1 MKQKKRKQKR
11 SIKLRDGFFEK
22 IFKTDK
28 SLASLTKKKRQRT
41 QINKIRNERGEIK
54 TSITKI
60 QKILRE
66 YYEQLYANK
75 LVNLGEMDIFLET
88 YSLPRLNQEETDS
101 VNRLITTN
109 EIEFVIKKLPA
120 NKIPGPDGFTGEFY
134 KTYKEQLI
142 PIFLKLFQIYSTK
155 STLPWYQNQIKAL
168 QQKKITGQYL

>member
-1 MKQKKRKQKR
+1 
-11 SIKLRDGFFEK
+11 
-22 IFKTDK
+22 
-28 SLASLTKKKRQRT
+28 
-41 QINKIRNERGEIK
+41 
-54 TSITKI
+54 
-60 QKILRE
+60 
-66 YYEQLYANK
+66 
-75 LVNLGEMDIFLET
+75 MDIFLET